1 MRSVTALQ
9 PAEASALV
17 FPARLRGEIG
27 AIAAASNRV
36 APPAQTG
43 AFGRENSRVPR
54 SWALALGA
62 LAAWAVL
69 VGGRAQAVRLIPQ
82 AGPLYA
88 AVGLGVNLRHM
99 ELEKVVSRL
108 ADEDGRQI
116 LVVEGEIRNS
126 GAAPRV
132 APPMRLA
139 VLDSRGNE
147 IYHWTAAPPK
157 ARLAAG
163 EAAEFRARLS
173 APPKEGREVKV
184 RFADASP
191 GRDN

>member
-1 MRSVTALQ
+1 MRSVTSLQ
-9 PAEASALV
+9 PFEASALA
-17 FPARLRGEIG
+17 FPVRLRGAPSARISV
-27 AIAAASNRV
+27 AAAASG
-36 APPAQTG
+36 PTI
-43 AFGRENSRVPR
+43 PR
-54 SWALALGA
+54 SLVWILGA
-62 LAAWAVL
+62 LAAWTIL
-69 VGGRAQAVRLIPQ
+69 VGGRAQIVGLVPQ
-82 AGPLYA
+82 SGPLYA
-88 AVGLGVNLRHM
+88 AMGLGVNLRHM

-126 GAAPRV
+126 GATPRA

-139 VLDSRGNE
+139 VLDGKGDE

-157 ARLAAG
+157 SRLAAG
-163 EAAEFRARLS
+163 EAAEFRARLA

-191 GRDN
+191 GRDR